1 MSCFSAFLGQ
11 NRTKWLCVPFF
22 MVTAACDSPFVR
34 DDSPLVQEAKEAEKD
49 GRIISNPAMSQ
60 LYPQSYVPGQ
70 PQYLERDFEAGA
82 DFICNEIKVK
92 YDRDICAEPVI
103 NWR

>member
-1 MSCFSAFLGQ
+1 MIIFRAFLDQ
-11 NRTKWLCVPFF
+11 RRIKWLCVPFL
-22 MVTAACDSPFVR
+22 MVTAACDSPLVR
-34 DDSPLVQEAKEAEKD
+34 EAREAEKD
-49 GRIISNPAMSQ
+49 GRVVHNEIMRQ
-60 LYPQSYVPGQ
+60 MYPQTYVPGQ

-92 YDRDICAEPVI
+92 HKRDICAEPEI